1 MGRQRAR
8 QGFDNRESISN
19 ACATNMRTCT
29 AQQFNSTEADE
40 LRKIVHHSA
49 RTEKN
54 DNHNDLPPCLKAAN
68 ASKQGRSL
76 GDAEG

>member
-1 MGRQRAR
+1 
-8 QGFDNRESISN
+8 
-19 ACATNMRTCT
+19 MRTCT